1 MGSWNLTEQGWGGSG
16 IRFVLAMLSWRRS
29 LDALGAFREAVGG
42 GARPRLDTSVMNTR
56 AVFQGPGTWE
66 NREQEEGTQGV

>member
-56 AVFQGPGTWE
+56 AVFQVPGTWE
-66 NREQEEGTQGV
+66 NREQEEGAQGV